1 VVKFMVV
8 SASRIGCIGLTVL
21 TGVAPARNGVSP
33 SPIRDARR
41 GGIKRDR
48 ADAVVRSA
56 LPRKHA
62 RTESLSPNSALSRAL
77 VRKVQTF

>member
-1 VVKFMVV
+1 VVKFIVV

-21 TGVAPARNGVSP
+21 TGVAPARNGDSP

-56 LPRKHA
+56 LLENA
-62 RTESLSPNSALSRAL
+62 RAPNLCRRIQHSPARSA
-77 VRKVQTF
+77 RKVQTF